1 MNRRAVLSGA
11 TTAALYGLAGC
22 VDGPTAEADGSVNE
36 SDPAATDPGGSDD
49 PGSSEAEFWQPV
61 GELPEFGAPTVVDF
75 ETASL
80 TAAVVGRGRRT
91 DDGFSVSLDF
101 RSGATAASPATLVAT
116 VANAKSFAQPLELR
130 RLGLLDSPSLAQ
142 LFEGDR
148 TTIYLAPTEAHPLA
162 ETVPTTERD
171 ADGRWRLADLGD
183 DWYPETVTADAGTG
197 FVAEY
202 HLVGHHLDDEPPIGP
217 GRYRFGRDDAL
228 AIAVW
233 PTDEPGPDGD
243 SELAD
248 REPPALP
255 GEQSTV
261 WYHESSPS
269 TERFL
274 RPDAEG
280 VEPPARIGFELVN
293 RGRESISGNPYYWRL
308 YKLAGEQWVPIT
320 PWEWPQPAA
329 ELTPGDRSAT
339 ELGVY
344 HGPEPAAPESRAV
357 GFLGGGL
364 YAYTGGFDTETEQY
378 AALFELDAPD
388 LAVDIDSDA
397 EIRESGATTVVELPN
412 YAEAR
417 QPATF
422 AVRRAPDDEP
432 DREVLPEQLPR
443 RPFRGLRNA
452 LPLFEEGVETVRV
465 KTDRGTALRL
475 AGYEEDETVTIR
487 YKDEPYS
494 AVGTLD
500 E

>member
-22 VDGPTAEADGSVNE
+22 VDGPTAEADGSANE

-49 PGSSEAEFWQPV
+49 PGGSEAEFWQPI

-142 LFEGDR
+142 MTDGNR
-148 TTIYLAPTEAHPLA
+148 TTVYLAPTEGHPLA
-162 ETVPTTERD
+162 ETVPTAERD
-171 ADGRWRLADLGD
+171 ADGRWRLADLQD
-183 DWYPETVTADAGTG
+183 DWYPDTVSVDGETG
-197 FVAEY
+197 FVADY
-202 HLVGHHLDDEPPIGP
+202 HLLGHHLDDEPPIGP
-217 GRYRFGRDDAL
+217 GRYRVGDEDSP
-228 AIAVW
+228 AIVVW
-233 PTDEPGPDGD
+233 PTDEPGPDGTA
-243 SELAD
+243 ELAD
-248 REPPALP
+248 REPPGLP
-255 GEQSTV
+255 GEQSTA
-261 WYHESSPS
+261 WYHASTAS

-274 RPDAEG
+274 RPDAER
-280 VEPPARIGFELVN
+280 VEPPARIGFAFVN
-293 RGRESISGNPYYWRL
+293 RSRESISGNPYYWRL
-308 YKLAGEQWVPIT
+308 YKRRGEEWFPIA
-320 PWEWPQPAA
+320 PWEWVQPAA
-329 ELTPGDRSAT
+329 ELTPGDRSES

-344 HGPEPAAPESRAV
+344 HDSAPADADGRAV
-357 GFLGGGL
+357 GSLGGGL

-378 AALFELDAPD
+378 AALIEVDAP
-388 LAVDIDSDA
+388 AVEVEIEPAA
-397 EIRESGATTVVELPN
+397 EIVEEGSTTVVELPN
-412 YAEAR
+412 HAEAR
-417 QPATF
+417 RPATF
-422 AVRRAPDDEP
+422 SVTRADGEP
-432 DREVLPEQLPR
+432 DRELIPEQLPR

-452 LPLFEEGVETVRV
+452 LPLFAEGVDSVRV
-465 KTDRGTALRL
+465 QTDRGTTLQL
-475 AGYEEDETVTIR
+475 AGYEEGTAVVIR
-487 YKDEPYS
+487 YRDDTYR